1 MKVRDDST
9 EMGTSAA
16 YWAFQA
22 SWWGLYAAIGLTINV
37 INGGNVPN
45 LIISHICFFVYSI
58 GLTHVFRGQIDRQR
72 LRHQSVIR
80 TRLFMFAG
88 VLVVSL
94 IQTTLVI
101 SIDTTLNGVPEERW
115 SPVALAGLGWG
126 MYVGTLIWTMIY
138 MRITEKHAQQQRE
151 IQMQLAVRAAE
162 LRALEAQ
169 INPHFLFNC
178 LNSIRGLVVE
188 DPPKAQDMITRF
200 AALLRYNLNRD
211 RQHTVPFPE
220 EAEIVA
226 DYLALESV
234 RFEGRLRVQ
243 VTVDPEARAMQ
254 VPPMILQAL
263 VENALKHGIA
273 RRPEGGDVEIR
284 ASASNGKLVLQVT
297 NSGELGPAKPAD
309 TQLGLKNI
317 RERLQLLYGDRAS
330 LSLQNEN
337 GIVVAK
343 VEIPAISLKAKTA

>member
-1 MKVRDDST
+1 MKVWDDST
-9 EMGTSAA
+9 EMETPAA
-16 YWAFQA
+16 YWAYQA
-22 SWWGLYAAIGLTINV
+22 FYWGIFATIGLAINL
-37 INGGNVPN
+37 INGGNTRN
-45 LIISHICFFVYSI
+45 LVISHILFFFYSI
-58 GLTHVFRGQIDRQR
+58 GLTHVFRGRIQQRR
-72 LRHQSVIR
+72 LRQPSVIR
-80 TRLFMFAG
+80 MRLWLFAG
-88 VLVVSL
+88 ILVVSL
-94 IQTTLVI
+94 IQTVLVI
-101 SIDTTLNGVPEERW
+101 SIDTALNRTWTQTWPRAAV
-115 SPVALAGLGWG
+115 AGLGWG
-126 MYVGTLIWTMIY
+126 MYIGTLVWTVVFV
-138 MRITEKHAQQQRE
+138 RITERRAQEQRE
-151 IQMQLAVRAAE
+151 AKMQLALRAAE

-188 DPPKAQDMITRF
+188 DPRKAQDMITRF

-211 RQHTVPFPE
+211 RQHTVPLAE

-243 VTVDPEARAMQ
+243 VNVDPEARAMQ

-263 VENALKHGIA
+263 VENALKHGVA

-284 ASASNGKLVLQVT
+284 AAARNGKLVLEVT
-297 NSGELGPAKPAD
+297 NSGELVPSRPGD

-317 RERLQLLYGDRAS
+317 RERLHLLYGDRAS
-330 LSLQNEN
+330 LSLQNGN

-343 VEIPAISLKAKTA
+343 VEIPKTV

>member
-1 MKVRDDST
+1 MKVWDDST
-9 EMGTSAA
+9 ARETPAA
-16 YWAFQA
+16 YWGYQA
-22 SWWGLYAAIGLTINV
+22 IYWGVFGVIGLAINLT
-37 INGGNVPN
+37 NGGNARN
-45 LIISHICFFVYSI
+45 LVISHILFALYSI
-58 GLTHVFRGQIDRQR
+58 GLTHLFRGYILRWR
-72 LRHQSVIR
+72 LHDPSIIR
-80 TRLFMFAG
+80 MRFRLFAG
-88 VLVVSL
+88 ILIIGF
-94 IQTTLVI
+94 IQTILVI
-101 SIDTTLNGVPEERW
+101 AIDIALNGVRPGAWPR
-115 SPVALAGLGWG
+115 VAVLGLGWG
-126 MYVGTLIWTMIY
+126 MYIGTLIWTVVY
-138 MRITEKHAQQQRE
+138 VRITERRAQEQRE
-151 IQMQLAVRAAE
+151 AKMQLALRAAD

-188 DPPKAQDMITRF
+188 DPQKAQDMITRF

-211 RQHTVPFPE
+211 RQHTVPFSE

-243 VTVDPEARAMQ
+243 VIVDPEARAIQ

-273 RRPEGGDVEIR
+273 RRPEGGDVQIH

-297 NSGELGPAKPAD
+297 NSGELGPAHPSN

-317 RERLQLLYGDRAS
+317 RERLHLLYGERAS
-330 LSLQNEN
+330 LSLQN
-337 GIVVAK
+337 GRGTVVAK
-343 VEIPAISLKAKTA
+343 VEIPAKA

>member
-1 MKVRDDST
+1 MRARDDST
-9 EMGTSAA
+9 EMETPAA
-16 YWAFQA
+16 YWGYQA
-22 SWWGLYAAIGLTINV
+22 IYWGVFGAIGLAVNLA
-37 INGGNVPN
+37 NGGNTRN
-45 LIISHICFFVYSI
+45 LVIGHILFVLYSV
-58 GLTHVFRGQIDRQR
+58 GLTHVFRGRI
-72 LRHQSVIR
+72 LRWRSRHPSILQMR
-80 TRLFMFAG
+80 FRLFMGILIIGF
-88 VLVVSL
+88 
-94 IQTTLVI
+94 IQTFLVI
-101 SIDTTLNGVPEERW
+101 AIDTALNGTRVQDW
-115 SPVALAGLGWG
+115 PVGAVAGLGWG
-126 MYVGTLIWTMIY
+126 MYIGTLIWSIVY
-138 MRITEKHAQQQRE
+138 MRITERRAQEHRE
-151 IQMQLAVRAAE
+151 AKMQFALRRAE

-188 DPPKAQDMITRF
+188 DPQKAQDMITRF

-211 RQHTVPFPE
+211 RQHTVPFSE

-273 RRPEGGDVEIR
+273 HRPEGGEVQIH
-284 ASASNGKLVLQVT
+284 ASTSNGRLVLQVT
-297 NSGELGPAKPAD
+297 NSGDLGPARPSD

-317 RERLQLLYGDRAS
+317 RERLHLLYGDRAS
-330 LSLQNEN
+330 LSLLN
-337 GIVVAK
+337 GSGTVVAK
-343 VEIPAISLKAKTA
+343 VEIPRLA